1 MSSAEVA
8 VPDYYYKT
16 GRVIIGAEEVKFTFR
31 KDKKGEAV
39 GDFVDVAEE
48 AGKWDNY
55 TSAELDELDRLENET
70 PKDLVSAI
78 NTQSRIQSIHAA
90 AQTRAM
96 GKQSGSNNGGI
107 VTALNKISNNT
118 VVSDKLSSLE
128 NSLNASV
135 DAFSKA
141 VAQGLANNS
150 TAIDKLRAASKPA
163 GSNDGDK
170 ISTAIGSLNE
180 NLAKMSDNLSAIK
193 ENGGKLAEIETERH
207 EYETKP
213 QTIRDLDGESVANIS
228 PRDAQTIKNASE
240 ARIATDTN
248 NFELDSSDIFSLFDG
263 LPDPSG
269 LFDIELPSE
278 TLRKTMNKGG
288 N

>member
-1 MSSAEVA
+1 MSNAEIA

-16 GRVIIGAEEVKFTFR
+16 GRVINGAEEVKFTFR

-90 AQTRAM
+90 AQTRAL
-96 GKQSGSNNGGI
+96 GKQGSSNNGGI

-118 VVSDKLSSLE
+118 AVSDKLSSLE
-128 NSLNASV
+128 SSLNASV

-163 GSNDGDK
+163 GGNDGDK

-180 NLAKMSDNLSAIK
+180 NLGKINENLSSMK

-213 QTIRDLDGESVANIS
+213 QTIRDLDGERVANLS

-240 ARIATDTN
+240 ARIATDEN
-248 NFELDSSDIFSLFDG
+248 NFNVGEDEI
-263 LPDPSG
+263 SG
-269 LFDIELPSE
+269 LFPEFPDISTLFDFVMPSKIDE
-278 TLRKTMNKGG
+278 EIMKQ
-288 N
+288 

>member
-16 GRVIIGAEEVKFTFR
+16 GRVINGAEEVKFTFR

-55 TSAELDELDRLENET
+55 TSSELDELDRLENET
-70 PKDLVSAI
+70 PKDLISAI

-90 AQTRAM
+90 AQTRAL
-96 GKQSGSNNGGI
+96 GKQGGSKNGGI

-118 VVSDKLSSLE
+118 AVSDKLSSLE
-128 NSLNASV
+128 SSLNASV

-150 TAIDKLRAASKPA
+150 TAIDKLRTASKPA
-163 GSNDGDK
+163 GGNDGDK

-180 NLAKMSDNLSAIK
+180 NLGKINLSSMK
-193 ENGGKLAEIETERH
+193 ENGGKRAEIETERH
-207 EYETKP
+207 EYETQP
-213 QTIRDLDGESVANIS
+213 QTIRDLDGESVANLS

-248 NFELDSSDIFSLFDG
+248 NFTLSDLDLDDLFG
-263 LPDPSG
+263 NLPDITG
-269 LFDIELPSE
+269 LFKVPHASE
-278 TLRKTMNKGG
+278 AAKEFTGK
-288 N
+288 

>member
-16 GRVIIGAEEVKFTFR
+16 GRVINGAEEVKFTFR

-55 TSAELDELDRLENET
+55 TSSELDELDRLENET
-70 PKDLVSAI
+70 PKDLISAI

-90 AQTRAM
+90 AQTRAL
-96 GKQSGSNNGGI
+96 GKQGGSNNGGI

-118 VVSDKLSSLE
+118 AVSDKLSSLE

-150 TAIDKLRAASKPA
+150 TAIDKLRTASKPS
-163 GSNDGDK
+163 GGNDGDK
-170 ISTAIGSLNE
+170 ISNAIGSLNE

-193 ENGGKLAEIETERH
+193 ENGGKLVEIETERH

-213 QTIRDLDGESVANIS
+213 QTIRDLDGESVANLS

-240 ARIATDTN
+240 ARIATDSN
-248 NFELDSSDIFSLFDG
+248 NFTLSDTDLDDLFGD
-263 LPDPSG
+263 LPDITG
-269 LFDIELPSE
+269 LFKVPYASE
-278 TLRKTMNKGG
+278 VDKDYVAE
-288 N
+288 

>member
-1 MSSAEVA
+1 MSNTEVA

-16 GRVIIGAEEVKFTFR
+16 GRVINGAEEVKFTFR

-90 AQTRAM
+90 AQTRAL

-118 VVSDKLSSLE
+118 AVSDKLSSLE
-128 NSLNASV
+128 SSLNASV

-163 GSNDGDK
+163 GGNDGDK
-170 ISTAIGSLNE
+170 ISNAIGSLNE

-213 QTIRDLDGESVANIS
+213 QTIRDLDGESVANLS

-240 ARIATDTN
+240 ARIATDEN
-248 NFELDSSDIFSLFDG
+248 NFNVGEDEIDGLFPEFPDITALFDFVM
-263 LPDPSG
+263 PSKI
-269 LFDIELPSE
+269 DEEIM
-278 TLRKTMNKGG
+278 K
-288 N
+288 

>member
-1 MSSAEVA
+1 MSNAEIA

-16 GRVIIGAEEVKFTFR
+16 GRVINGAEEVKFTFR

-55 TSAELDELDRLENET
+55 TSAELDELDRLENKP

-90 AQTRAM
+90 AQTRAL

-118 VVSDKLSSLE
+118 AVSDKLSSLE

-163 GSNDGDK
+163 GGNNGDK
-170 ISTAIGSLNE
+170 ISDAIGSLNE
-180 NLAKMSDNLSAIK
+180 NLGKINENLSSMK

-240 ARIATDTN
+240 ARIATDEN
-248 NFELDSSDIFSLFDG
+248 NFNVGEDEIDGLFPEFPDITALFDFVM
-263 LPDPSG
+263 PSKI
-269 LFDIELPSE
+269 DEEIM
-278 TLRKTMNKGG
+278 K
-288 N
+288 

>member
-1 MSSAEVA
+1 MSNAEIA

-16 GRVIIGAEEVKFTFR
+16 GRVINGAEEVKFTFR

-90 AQTRAM
+90 AQARAL

-118 VVSDKLSSLE
+118 AVSDKLSSLE

-163 GSNDGDK
+163 GGNDGDK
-170 ISTAIGSLNE
+170 ISNAIGSLNE

-193 ENGGKLAEIETERH
+193 ENGGKIAEIETERH

-240 ARIATDTN
+240 ARIATDEN
-248 NFELDSSDIFSLFDG
+248 NFNVGEDEINGLFPEFPDITALFDFVM
-263 LPDPSG
+263 PSKI
-269 LFDIELPSE
+269 DEEIM
-278 TLRKTMNKGG
+278 K
-288 N
+288 

>member
-1 MSSAEVA
+1 MSNTEIA

-16 GRVIIGAEEVKFTFR
+16 GRVINGAEEVKFTFR

-48 AGKWDNY
+48 VGKWDNY

-96 GKQSGSNNGGI
+96 AKQSSSNSGGI

-118 VVSDKLSSLE
+118 AVSDKLSSLE
-128 NSLNASV
+128 SSLNASV

-141 VAQGLANNS
+141 VAQGFANNS

-163 GSNDGDK
+163 GGNDGDK
-170 ISTAIGSLNE
+170 ISNAIGSLNE
-180 NLAKMSDNLSAIK
+180 NLGKINENLSSMK

-213 QTIRDLDGESVANIS
+213 QTIRDLDGESVANLS

-248 NFELDSSDIFSLFDG
+248 NFTLSDVDLDDLFGD
-263 LPDPSG
+263 LPDITG
-269 LFDIELPSE
+269 LFKNPTLSE
-278 TLRKTMNKGG
+278 VAKEFTGK
-288 N
+288 

>member
-16 GRVIIGAEEVKFTFR
+16 GRVINGAEEVKFTFR
-31 KDKKGEAV
+31 KDKKGEVV

-78 NTQSRIQSIHAA
+78 NTQSRIQSIHAVV
-90 AQTRAM
+90 QTRAL

-150 TAIDKLRAASKPA
+150 TAIDKLRTVSKST
-163 GSNDGDK
+163 GGNDGDK

-180 NLAKMSDNLSAIK
+180 NLGKINENLSSMK

-207 EYETKP
+207 EYEKTP
-213 QTIRDLDGESVANIS
+213 QAIKDLDGETVANLS
-228 PRDAQTIKNASE
+228 PRDAQTANNATQ
-240 ARIATDTN
+240 AKTATDTN
-248 NFELDSSDIFSLFDG
+248 NFELLESDIEDLFGD
-263 LPDPSG
+263 LPDITG
-269 LFDIELPSE
+269 LFNVPYSSSVDSQY
-278 TLRKTMNKGG
+278 TK
-288 N
+288 

>member
-1 MSSAEVA
+1 MSNAEIA

-16 GRVIIGAEEVKFTFR
+16 GRVINGAEEVKFTFR

-90 AQTRAM
+90 AQTRAL

-118 VVSDKLSSLE
+118 AVSDKLSSLE

-150 TAIDKLRAASKPA
+150 TAIDKLRTASKPA
-163 GSNDGDK
+163 GGNDGDK
-170 ISTAIGSLNE
+170 ISNAIGSLNE

-193 ENGGKLAEIETERH
+193 ENGGKLADIETERH

-240 ARIATDTN
+240 ARIATDEN
-248 NFELDSSDIFSLFDG
+248 NFNVGEDEINGLFPEFPDITALFDFVM
-263 LPDPSG
+263 PSKI
-269 LFDIELPSE
+269 DEEIM
-278 TLRKTMNKGG
+278 K
-288 N
+288 

>member
-1 MSSAEVA
+1 MSNAEIA

-16 GRVIIGAEEVKFTFR
+16 GKIINGAEEVKFTFR

-90 AQTRAM
+90 AQTRAL

-118 VVSDKLSSLE
+118 AVSDKLSSLE
-128 NSLNASV
+128 SSLNASV

-163 GSNDGDK
+163 GGNDGDK
-170 ISTAIGSLNE
+170 ISNAIGSLNE

-213 QTIRDLDGESVANIS
+213 QNIRDLDGENVANLS

-240 ARIATDTN
+240 ARIATDEN
-248 NFELDSSDIFSLFDG
+248 NFNVGEDEIDGLFPEFPDITALFDFVM
-263 LPDPSG
+263 PSKI
-269 LFDIELPSE
+269 DEEIM
-278 TLRKTMNKGG
+278 K
-288 N
+288 

>member
-1 MSSAEVA
+1 MSNAEIA

-16 GRVIIGAEEVKFTFR
+16 GKIINGAEEVKFTFR

-90 AQTRAM
+90 AQTRAL

-118 VVSDKLSSLE
+118 AVSDKLSSLE
-128 NSLNASV
+128 SSLNASV

-163 GSNDGDK
+163 GGNDGDK
-170 ISTAIGSLNE
+170 ISNAIGSLNE

-213 QTIRDLDGESVANIS
+213 QNIRDLDGENVANLS

-240 ARIATDTN
+240 ARIATDEN
-248 NFELDSSDIFSLFDG
+248 NFNVGEDEI
-263 LPDPSG
+263 SG
-269 LFDIELPSE
+269 LFPEFPDISTLFDFVMPSKIDE
-278 TLRKTMNKGG
+278 EIMKQ
-288 N
+288 

>member
-1 MSSAEVA
+1 MSNAEIA

-16 GRVIIGAEEVKFTFR
+16 GRVINGAEEVKFTFR

-90 AQTRAM
+90 AQTRAL
-96 GKQSGSNNGGI
+96 GKQGGSNNGGI

-118 VVSDKLSSLE
+118 AVSDKLSSLE
-128 NSLNASV
+128 SSLSASV

-163 GSNDGDK
+163 GGNDGDK
-170 ISTAIGSLNE
+170 ISNAIGSLNE

-207 EYETKP
+207 EYEKMP
-213 QTIRDLDGESVANIS
+213 QAIKDLDGKTVANLS
-228 PRDAQTIKNASE
+228 PRDAQTANNATQ
-240 ARIATDTN
+240 AKTATDTN
-248 NFELDSSDIFSLFDG
+248 NFELLESDIEDLFGD
-263 LPDPSG
+263 LPDISG
-269 LFDIELPSE
+269 LFNIELPSE
-278 TLRKTMNKGG
+278 SLRKLMN
-288 N
+288 